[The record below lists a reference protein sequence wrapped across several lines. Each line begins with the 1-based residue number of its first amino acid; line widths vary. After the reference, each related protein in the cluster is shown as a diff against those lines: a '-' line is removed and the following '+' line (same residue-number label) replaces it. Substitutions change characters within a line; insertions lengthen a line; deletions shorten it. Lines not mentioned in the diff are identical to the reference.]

1 MFLRAARDEFEGWSD
16 EQLATQLEAGIC
28 IMSYACFHRC
38 IAVTEGGMIC
48 IAPPGAEVGDVVAVI
63 EGGPI
68 PFLLRPEED
77 YFHLIG
83 SIYVEGIMDGE
94 AVRSAHYE
102 ATRIILR

>member
-1 MFLRAARDEFEGWSD
+1 ML
-16 EQLATQLEAGIC
+16 LATKLEAGLGIMIC
-28 IMSYACFHRC
+28 ACMQRC

-48 IAPPGAEVGDVVAVI
+48 IAPPGAGIGDIVAVI

-68 PFLLRPEED
+68 PFLLRPKED

-83 SIYVEGIMDGE
+83 SIYVQRIMDGE
-94 AVRSAHYE
+94 VVQSGRYE